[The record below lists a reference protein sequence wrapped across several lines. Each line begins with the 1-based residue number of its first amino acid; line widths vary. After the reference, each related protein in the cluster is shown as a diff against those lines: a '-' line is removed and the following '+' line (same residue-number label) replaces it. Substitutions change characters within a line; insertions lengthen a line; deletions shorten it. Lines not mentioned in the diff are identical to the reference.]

1 MAAGTA
7 VVLFASIEPDTDR
20 SSICKDQLT
29 GDRRYMIS
37 GKYLRTTVM
46 LSIMVLLSGFTAC
59 GSREPRSMEKAIWVL
74 T

>member
-7 VVLFASIEPDTDR
+7 VVLFASIEPGTDLG
-20 SSICKDQLT
+20 SICKDQLT

-59 GSREPRSMEKAIWVL
+59 GSREPQSTEKGIWVL

>member
-7 VVLFASIEPDTDR
+7 VVLFASIEPGTDR

-46 LSIMVLLSGFTAC
+46 LCIMVLLSGFTA
-59 GSREPRSMEKAIWVL
+59 
-74 T
+74 